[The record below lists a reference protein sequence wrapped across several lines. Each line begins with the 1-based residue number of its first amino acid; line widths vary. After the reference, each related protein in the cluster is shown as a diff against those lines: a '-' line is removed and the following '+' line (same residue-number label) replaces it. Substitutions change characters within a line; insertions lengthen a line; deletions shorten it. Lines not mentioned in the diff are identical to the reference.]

1 MSEVRTPVE
10 KLIYE
15 AVKFA
20 YWAAGQGICPVDE
33 EGASA
38 PDEFLMRY
46 SDETGDEDWE
56 TLAFRLS
63 REPTTTHS
71 KEPDHG
77 N

>member
-71 KEPDHG
+71 KERKDG
-77 N
+77 

>member
-71 KEPDHG
+71 KEPKA
-77 N
+77 